1 MAVIGTFGS
10 FTAARLGIYAS
21 QASLN
26 VTGNNISNINTK
38 GYTRQR
44 MDLVSLHSAGSARYA
59 NSYNL
64 DIGYGVIADSVSQLR
79 DPFLDIRYRDEQS
92 RLGEAETR
100 LDGLNQLAHIL
111 DEVGKGDG
119 EFGIVEAQ
127 FNDFL
132 AQLEVLHKN
141 AGDGTNDTIVR
152 SSAESLV
159 RLLNNYATA
168 MDSAK
173 ETMMED
179 LKDKVSSVNNI
190 LTQIRDLNVAI
201 REAGIYHQNA
211 LELRDERN
219 VLIDDLSKYIK
230 IDVRY
235 SMEKLDE
242 FSEVEKLSISI
253 ADSGNPPIELINGIY
268 GAQLEM
274 PEKTAMRNPAY
285 DPSKPEF
292 CRYISR
298 NSDLNAFPP
307 VIRYTDNEREA
318 LEDTNRNKITNDDA
332 GEAFLL
338 VDGITITLPQKHD
351 PDVNGK
357 YLKTNPD
364 GTKTTTDNQEDAD
377 LVNNAVKG
385 ADDNRL
391 WMQVT
396 ALVDERGRYIK
407 DKYGNDIDEIHE
419 LGDTALTG
427 SLQALR
433 ELLTEEGEFSSAED
447 IAFDSDANTKRGIP
461 YYEHALDALAKRFAD
476 EFNKANQLEFD
487 QMKDAYVTAPD
498 PAGGTTEVF
507 VDANGQ
513 PIQIDDPNNPGT
525 KITLTKDY
533 FDKAKA
539 ELEKLKADYD
549 AEPDPQKK
557 QELNEQIKQLENET
571 YSAMETLRQEGKLT
585 EAYRYYN
592 GGVLFS
598 NHGDNNDGSNITAK
612 NISISKGWATE
623 KVRLLNTK
631 QPWDE
636 EDHSTL
642 QDNIDHMIT
651 MMQTTKWSFY
661 ANDVVPD
668 ADEGDKDYFKGTFQ
682 ELLAKMN
689 LTLGNDQ
696 RDTGTLYNSY
706 AITSLSRDNDR
717 QSVSGVDLN
726 DEATSM
732 MIFQKSYSAACQLI
746 TTLDSMLDKL
756 INGTIR

>member
-21 QASLN
+21 QSSLN

-92 RLGEAETR
+92 KLGEAETR

-119 EFGIVEAQ
+119 EFGIVEAK

-132 AQLEVLHKN
+132 AQLEVLHRN

-152 SSAESLV
+152 SSAEGLV
-159 RLLNNYATA
+159 QLLRDYATA
-168 MDSAK
+168 LDSTK

-179 LKDKVSSVNNI
+179 LEGKVKSVNTI
-190 LTQIRDLNVAI
+190 LNKIRDLNVAI

-219 VLIDDLSKYIK
+219 VLIDDLSKFVK

-285 DPSKPEF
+285 DPSDPKC

-298 NSDLNAFPP
+298 NSDLANGK
-307 VIRYTDNEREA
+307 ILYTDNEREA
-318 LEDTNRNKITNDDA
+318 LEIGGQKVTNDAA
-332 GEAFLL
+332 GE
-338 VDGITITLPQKHD
+338 GIAGVTFDPDKIHD
-351 PDVNGK
+351 PTKNGK
-357 YLKTNPD
+357 YLIKNAD
-364 GTKTTTDNQEDAD
+364 GTQTTTDDPDAATQ
-377 LVNNAVKG
+377 VNNAVKG

-461 YYEHALDALAKRFAD
+461 YYEHALDAWPSASPTSSTRP
-476 EFNKANQLEFD
+476 
-487 QMKDAYVTAPD
+487 TSWS
-498 PAGGTTEVF
+498 
-507 VDANGQ
+507 
-513 PIQIDDPNNPGT
+513 
-525 KITLTKDY
+525 LT
-533 FDKAKA
+533 
-539 ELEKLKADYD
+539 
-549 AEPDPQKK
+549 
-557 QELNEQIKQLENET
+557 
-571 YSAMETLRQEGKLT
+571 R
-585 EAYRYYN
+585 
-592 GGVLFS
+592 
-598 NHGDNNDGSNITAK
+598 
-612 NISISKGWATE
+612 
-623 KVRLLNTK
+623 
-631 QPWDE
+631 
-636 EDHSTL
+636 
-642 QDNIDHMIT
+642 
-651 MMQTTKWSFY
+651 
-661 ANDVVPD
+661 
-668 ADEGDKDYFKGTFQ
+668 
-682 ELLAKMN
+682 
-689 LTLGNDQ
+689 
-696 RDTGTLYNSY
+696 
-706 AITSLSRDNDR
+706 
-717 QSVSGVDLN
+717 
-726 DEATSM
+726 
-732 MIFQKSYSAACQLI
+732 
-746 TTLDSMLDKL
+746 
-756 INGTIR
+756 

>member
-92 RLGEAETR
+92 KLGEAETR

-285 DPSKPEF
+285 DPSDPKC

-298 NSDLNAFPP
+298 NSDLANGK
-307 VIRYTDNEREA
+307 ILYTDNEREA
-318 LEDTNRNKITNDDA
+318 LEIGGQKVTNDAA
-332 GEAFLL
+332 GE
-338 VDGITITLPQKHD
+338 GIAGVTFDPDKIHD
-351 PDVNGK
+351 PTKNGK
-357 YLKTNPD
+357 YLIKNAD
-364 GTKTTTDNQEDAD
+364 GTQTTTDDPDAATQ
-377 LVNNAVKG
+377 VNNAVKG

-487 QMKDAYVTAPD
+487 QIKDAYVTAAV
-498 PAGGTTEVF
+498 PAEGTDMFF
-507 VDANGQ
+507 VDAEGNQ
-513 PIQIDDPNNPGT
+513 IMIDDPEHPGQQ
-525 KITLTKDY
+525 IPLTADY
-533 FDKAKA
+533 FKDAKD
-539 ELEKLKADYD
+539 ELAKLRENYTK
-549 AEPDPQKK
+549 EPDPQKK

>member
-92 RLGEAETR
+92 KLGEAETR

-285 DPSKPEF
+285 DPSDPKC

-298 NSDLNAFPP
+298 NSDLANGK
-307 VIRYTDNEREA
+307 ILYTDNEREA
-318 LEDTNRNKITNDDA
+318 LEIGGQKVTNDAA
-332 GEAFLL
+332 GE
-338 VDGITITLPQKHD
+338 GIAGVTFDPDKIHD
-351 PDVNGK
+351 PTKNGK
-357 YLKTNPD
+357 YLIKNAD
-364 GTKTTTDNQEDAD
+364 GTQTTTDNQEDAD

-487 QMKDAYVTAPD
+487 QMKDAYVTAAD

-507 VDANGQ
+507 VDANGN
-513 PIQIDDPNNPGT
+513 PIQIDDPKKPGT

-549 AEPDPQKK
+549 AEKDPQKK
-557 QELNEQIKQLENET
+557 QELNEQIKQLENDT
-571 YSAMETLRQEGKLT
+571 YSAMEVMRQQGKLT

>member
-1 MAVIGTFGS
+1 M
-10 FTAARLGIYAS
+10 
-21 QASLN
+21 
-26 VTGNNISNINTK
+26 
-38 GYTRQR
+38 
-44 MDLVSLHSAGSARYA
+44 
-59 NSYNL
+59 
-64 DIGYGVIADSVSQLR
+64 
-79 DPFLDIRYRDEQS
+79 
-92 RLGEAETR
+92 
-100 LDGLNQLAHIL
+100 
-111 DEVGKGDG
+111 
-119 EFGIVEAQ
+119 
-127 FNDFL
+127 
-132 AQLEVLHKN
+132 
-141 AGDGTNDTIVR
+141 
-152 SSAESLV
+152 
-159 RLLNNYATA
+159 
-168 MDSAK
+168 
-173 ETMMED
+173 
-179 LKDKVSSVNNI
+179 
-190 LTQIRDLNVAI
+190 
-201 REAGIYHQNA
+201 
-211 LELRDERN
+211 
-219 VLIDDLSKYIK
+219 
-230 IDVRY
+230 
-235 SMEKLDE
+235 
-242 FSEVEKLSISI
+242 
-253 ADSGNPPIELINGIY
+253 
-268 GAQLEM
+268 
-274 PEKTAMRNPAY
+274 
-285 DPSKPEF
+285 
-292 CRYISR
+292 
-298 NSDLNAFPP
+298 
-307 VIRYTDNEREA
+307 
-318 LEDTNRNKITNDDA
+318 
-332 GEAFLL
+332 
-338 VDGITITLPQKHD
+338 
-351 PDVNGK
+351 
-357 YLKTNPD
+357 
-364 GTKTTTDNQEDAD
+364 
-377 LVNNAVKG
+377 KG

-507 VDANGQ
+507 VDANGN
-513 PIQIDDPNNPGT
+513 PIQIDDPKNPGT

-549 AEPDPQKK
+549 AEKDPQEK
-557 QELNEQIKQLENET
+557 QKLNEQIKQLENDT
-571 YSAMETLRQEGKLT
+571 YSAMEVMRQQGKLT

-598 NHGDNNDGSNITAK
+598 NSGDSNDGSNITAK
-612 NISISKGWATE
+612 NISISKNWAIGN
-623 KVRLLNTK
+623 VRLLNTK

-642 QDNIDHMIT
+642 QDNINHMIT

-668 ADEGDKDYFKGTFQ
+668 AEDGDKDYFKGTFQ

-689 LTLGNDQ
+689 LTLATDQ
-696 RDTGTLYNSY
+696 EITGDRYSGY
-706 AITSLSRDNDR
+706 ALTSLSRDNDR

>member
-119 EFGIVEAQ
+119 EFGIVEAK

-132 AQLEVLHKN
+132 AQLEVLHRN

-152 SSAESLV
+152 SSAEGLV
-159 RLLNNYATA
+159 QLLRDYATA
-168 MDSAK
+168 LDSTK

-179 LKDKVSSVNNI
+179 LEGKVKSVNTI
-190 LTQIRDLNVAI
+190 LNKIRDLNVAI

-219 VLIDDLSKYIK
+219 VLIDDLSKFVK

-285 DPSKPEF
+285 DPSDPKC

-298 NSDLNAFPP
+298 NSDLANGK
-307 VIRYTDNEREA
+307 ILYTDNEREA
-318 LEDTNRNKITNDDA
+318 LEIGGQKVTNDAA
-332 GEAFLL
+332 GE
-338 VDGITITLPQKHD
+338 GIAGVTFDPDKMHD
-351 PDVNGK
+351 PTKNGK

-507 VDANGQ
+507 VDANGN
-513 PIQIDDPNNPGT
+513 PIQIDDPKNPGT

-549 AEPDPQKK
+549 AEKDPQEK
-557 QELNEQIKQLENET
+557 QKLNEQIKQLENDT
-571 YSAMETLRQEGKLT
+571 YSAMEVMRQQGKLT

-598 NHGDNNDGSNITAK
+598 NSGDSNDGSNITAK
-612 NISISKGWATE
+612 NISISKNWAIGN
-623 KVRLLNTK
+623 VRLLNTK

-668 ADEGDKDYFKGTFQ
+668 AEDGDKDYFKGTFQ

-689 LTLGNDQ
+689 LTLATDQ
-696 RDTGTLYNSY
+696 EITGDRYSGY
-706 AITSLSRDNDR
+706 ALTSLSRDNDR

>member
-92 RLGEAETR
+92 KLGEAETR

-253 ADSGNPPIELINGIY
+253 ADSG
-268 GAQLEM
+268 
-274 PEKTAMRNPAY
+274 
-285 DPSKPEF
+285 
-292 CRYISR
+292 
-298 NSDLNAFPP
+298 
-307 VIRYTDNEREA
+307 
-318 LEDTNRNKITNDDA
+318 KI
-332 GEAFLL
+332 
-338 VDGITITLPQKHD
+338 
-351 PDVNGK
+351 
-357 YLKTNPD
+357 
-364 GTKTTTDNQEDAD
+364 
-377 LVNNAVKG
+377 
-385 ADDNRL
+385 
-391 WMQVT
+391 
-396 ALVDERGRYIK
+396 
-407 DKYGNDIDEIHE
+407 
-419 LGDTALTG
+419 
-427 SLQALR
+427 
-433 ELLTEEGEFSSAED
+433 
-447 IAFDSDANTKRGIP
+447 
-461 YYEHALDALAKRFAD
+461 
-476 EFNKANQLEFD
+476 
-487 QMKDAYVTAPD
+487 
-498 PAGGTTEVF
+498 
-507 VDANGQ
+507 
-513 PIQIDDPNNPGT
+513 
-525 KITLTKDY
+525 
-533 FDKAKA
+533 
-539 ELEKLKADYD
+539 
-549 AEPDPQKK
+549 
-557 QELNEQIKQLENET
+557 
-571 YSAMETLRQEGKLT
+571 
-585 EAYRYYN
+585 
-592 GGVLFS
+592 
-598 NHGDNNDGSNITAK
+598 
-612 NISISKGWATE
+612 
-623 KVRLLNTK
+623 
-631 QPWDE
+631 
-636 EDHSTL
+636 
-642 QDNIDHMIT
+642 
-651 MMQTTKWSFY
+651 
-661 ANDVVPD
+661 
-668 ADEGDKDYFKGTFQ
+668 
-682 ELLAKMN
+682 
-689 LTLGNDQ
+689 
-696 RDTGTLYNSY
+696 
-706 AITSLSRDNDR
+706 
-717 QSVSGVDLN
+717 
-726 DEATSM
+726 
-732 MIFQKSYSAACQLI
+732 
-746 TTLDSMLDKL
+746 
-756 INGTIR
+756 

>member
-1 MAVIGTFGS
+1 M
-10 FTAARLGIYAS
+10 
-21 QASLN
+21 
-26 VTGNNISNINTK
+26 
-38 GYTRQR
+38 
-44 MDLVSLHSAGSARYA
+44 
-59 NSYNL
+59 
-64 DIGYGVIADSVSQLR
+64 
-79 DPFLDIRYRDEQS
+79 
-92 RLGEAETR
+92 
-100 LDGLNQLAHIL
+100 
-111 DEVGKGDG
+111 
-119 EFGIVEAQ
+119 
-127 FNDFL
+127 
-132 AQLEVLHKN
+132 LHKN

-274 PEKTAMRNPAY
+274 PETTAMRNPAY
-285 DPSKPEF
+285 DPSDPKC

-298 NSDLNAFPP
+298 NSDLANDK
-307 VIRYTDNEREA
+307 ILYTDNEREA
-318 LEDTNRNKITNDDA
+318 LEDKNGKKITNDAA
-332 GEAFLL
+332 GQGLL
-338 VDGITITLPQKHD
+338 TADGSTVTLPTANMHN

-498 PAGGTTEVF
+498 PTGGTTEVF
-507 VDANGQ
+507 VDANGN
-513 PIQIDDPNNPGT
+513 PIQIDNPKNPGT

-549 AEPDPQKK
+549 AEKDPQEK
-557 QELNEQIKQLENET
+557 QKLNEQIKQLENET

-642 QDNIDHMIT
+642 QDNINHMIT

>member
-92 RLGEAETR
+92 KVGAAETR

-119 EFGIVEAQ
+119 EFGIVEAK

-132 AQLEVLHKN
+132 AQLEVLHRN
-141 AGDGTNDTIVR
+141 AGDGTSDTIVR
-152 SSAESLV
+152 SSAEGLV
-159 RLLNNYATA
+159 QLLRDYATA
-168 MDSAK
+168 LDSTK

-179 LKDKVSSVNNI
+179 LEGKVKSVNTI
-190 LTQIRDLNVAI
+190 LNKIRDLNVAI

-219 VLIDDLSKYIK
+219 VLIDDLSKFVK

-285 DPSKPEF
+285 DPSDPKC

-298 NSDLNAFPP
+298 NSDLANGK
-307 VIRYTDNEREA
+307 ILYTDNEREA
-318 LEDTNRNKITNDDA
+318 LEIGGQKVTNDAA
-332 GEAFLL
+332 GE
-338 VDGITITLPQKHD
+338 GIAGVTFDPDKIHD
-351 PDVNGK
+351 PTKNGK
-357 YLKTNPD
+357 YLIKNAD
-364 GTKTTTDNQEDAD
+364 GTQTTTDDPDAATQ
-377 LVNNAVKG
+377 VNNAVKG

-507 VDANGQ
+507 VDANGN
-513 PIQIDDPNNPGT
+513 PIQIDDPKNPGT

-549 AEPDPQKK
+549 AEKDPQEK
-557 QELNEQIKQLENET
+557 QKLNEQIKQLENDT
-571 YSAMETLRQEGKLT
+571 YSAMEVMRQQGKLT

-598 NHGDNNDGSNITAK
+598 NHGDSNDGSNITAK
-612 NISISKGWATE
+612 NISISKNWAIGN
-623 KVRLLNTK
+623 VRLLNTK

-668 ADEGDKDYFKGTFQ
+668 AEDGDKDYFKGTFQ

-689 LTLGNDQ
+689 LTLATDQ
-696 RDTGTLYNSY
+696 EITGDRYSGY
-706 AITSLSRDNDR
+706 ALTSLSRDNDR

>member
-92 RLGEAETR
+92 KLGEAETR

-132 AQLEVLHKN
+132 AQLEVLHRN

-274 PEKTAMRNPAY
+274 PETTAMRNPAY
-285 DPSKPEF
+285 DPSDPKC

-298 NSDLNAFPP
+298 NSKLDAVPP
-307 VIRYTDNEREA
+307 VILYTDNEREA
-318 LEDTNRNKITNDDA
+318 LEDANGDKITNDATGDA
-332 GEAFLL
+332 L
-338 VDGITITLPQKHD
+338 VGGVLDATKMHD
-351 PDVNGK
+351 PTKNGK
-357 YLKTNPD
+357 YLIKNAD
-364 GTKTTTDNQEDAD
+364 GTQTTTDDPDAATQ
-377 LVNNAVKG
+377 VNNAVKG

-461 YYEHALDALAKRFAD
+461 YYEHALDAL
-476 EFNKANQLEFD
+476 
-487 QMKDAYVTAPD
+487 
-498 PAGGTTEVF
+498 
-507 VDANGQ
+507 
-513 PIQIDDPNNPGT
+513 
-525 KITLTKDY
+525 
-533 FDKAKA
+533 
-539 ELEKLKADYD
+539 
-549 AEPDPQKK
+549 
-557 QELNEQIKQLENET
+557 
-571 YSAMETLRQEGKLT
+571 
-585 EAYRYYN
+585 
-592 GGVLFS
+592 
-598 NHGDNNDGSNITAK
+598 
-612 NISISKGWATE
+612 
-623 KVRLLNTK
+623 
-631 QPWDE
+631 
-636 EDHSTL
+636 
-642 QDNIDHMIT
+642 
-651 MMQTTKWSFY
+651 
-661 ANDVVPD
+661 
-668 ADEGDKDYFKGTFQ
+668 
-682 ELLAKMN
+682 
-689 LTLGNDQ
+689 
-696 RDTGTLYNSY
+696 
-706 AITSLSRDNDR
+706 SL
-717 QSVSGVDLN
+717 
-726 DEATSM
+726 
-732 MIFQKSYSAACQLI
+732 IHI
-746 TTLDSMLDKL
+746 
-756 INGTIR
+756 

>member
-92 RLGEAETR
+92 KLGEAETR

-132 AQLEVLHKN
+132 AQLQVLHKN

-274 PEKTAMRNPAY
+274 PETTAMRNPAY
-285 DPSKPEF
+285 DPSDPKC

-298 NSDLNAFPP
+298 NSKLDAVPP
-307 VIRYTDNEREA
+307 VIQYTDNEREA
-318 LEDTNRNKITNDDA
+318 LEIGGQKVTNDAA
-332 GEAFLL
+332 GE
-338 VDGITITLPQKHD
+338 GIAGVTFDPDKIHD
-351 PDVNGK
+351 PTKNGK
-357 YLKTNPD
+357 YLIKNAD
-364 GTKTTTDNQEDAD
+364 GTQTTTDDPDAATQ
-377 LVNNAVKG
+377 VNNAVKG

-487 QMKDAYVTAPD
+487 QIKDAYVTAAV
-498 PAGGTTEVF
+498 PAGGTDMFF
-507 VDANGQ
+507 VDAEGNQ
-513 PIQIDDPNNPGT
+513 IMIDDPKNPGT
-525 KITLTKDY
+525 KI
-533 FDKAKA
+533 
-539 ELEKLKADYD
+539 
-549 AEPDPQKK
+549 P
-557 QELNEQIKQLENET
+557 
-571 YSAMETLRQEGKLT
+571 
-585 EAYRYYN
+585 
-592 GGVLFS
+592 
-598 NHGDNNDGSNITAK
+598 
-612 NISISKGWATE
+612 
-623 KVRLLNTK
+623 
-631 QPWDE
+631 
-636 EDHSTL
+636 
-642 QDNIDHMIT
+642 
-651 MMQTTKWSFY
+651 
-661 ANDVVPD
+661 
-668 ADEGDKDYFKGTFQ
+668 
-682 ELLAKMN
+682 
-689 LTLGNDQ
+689 LTLSASFAMGALEPPASST
-696 RDTGTLYNSY
+696 R
-706 AITSLSRDNDR
+706 R
-717 QSVSGVDLN
+717 
-726 DEATSM
+726 
-732 MIFQKSYSAACQLI
+732 MI
-746 TTLDSMLDKL
+746 
-756 INGTIR
+756 

>member
-92 RLGEAETR
+92 KLGEAETR

-219 VLIDDLSKYIK
+219 VLIDDLSKFVK

-285 DPSKPEF
+285 DPSDPKC

-298 NSDLNAFPP
+298 NSDLANGK
-307 VIRYTDNEREA
+307 ILYTDNEREA
-318 LEDTNRNKITNDDA
+318 LEIGGQKVTNDAA
-332 GEAFLL
+332 GE
-338 VDGITITLPQKHD
+338 GIAGVTFDPDKIHD
-351 PDVNGK
+351 PTKNGK
-357 YLKTNPD
+357 YLIKNAD
-364 GTKTTTDNQEDAD
+364 GTQTTTDDLDAATQ
-377 LVNNAVKG
+377 VNNAVKG

-487 QMKDAYVTAPD
+487 QMKDAYVTAAD

-507 VDANGQ
+507 VDANGN
-513 PIQIDDPNNPGT
+513 PIQIDDPKKPGT

-549 AEPDPQKK
+549 AEKDPQKK
-557 QELNEQIKQLENET
+557 QELNEQIKQLENDT
-571 YSAMETLRQEGKLT
+571 YSAMEVMRQQGKLT

>member
-92 RLGEAETR
+92 KVGAAETR

-119 EFGIVEAQ
+119 EFGIVEAK

-132 AQLEVLHKN
+132 AQLEVLHRN
-141 AGDGTNDTIVR
+141 AGDGTSDTIVR
-152 SSAESLV
+152 SSAEGLV
-159 RLLNNYATA
+159 QLLRDYATA
-168 MDSAK
+168 LDSTK

-179 LKDKVSSVNNI
+179 LEGKVKSVNTI
-190 LTQIRDLNVAI
+190 LNKIRDLNVAI

-219 VLIDDLSKYIK
+219 VLIDDLSKFVK

-285 DPSKPEF
+285 DPSDPKC

-298 NSDLNAFPP
+298 NSDLANGK
-307 VIRYTDNEREA
+307 ILYTDNEREA
-318 LEDTNRNKITNDDA
+318 LEIGGQKVTNDAA
-332 GEAFLL
+332 GE
-338 VDGITITLPQKHD
+338 GIAGVTFDPDKIHD
-351 PDVNGK
+351 PTKNGK
-357 YLKTNPD
+357 YLIKNAD
-364 GTKTTTDNQEDAD
+364 GTQTTTDDPDAATQ
-377 LVNNAVKG
+377 VNNAVKG

-507 VDANGQ
+507 VDANGN
-513 PIQIDDPNNPGT
+513 PIQIDDPKNPGT

-549 AEPDPQKK
+549 AEKDPQEK
-557 QELNEQIKQLENET
+557 QKLNEQIKQLENDT
-571 YSAMETLRQEGKLT
+571 YSAMEVMRQQGKLT

-598 NHGDNNDGSNITAK
+598 NHGDSNDGSNITAK
-612 NISISKGWATE
+612 NISISKNWAIGN
-623 KVRLLNTK
+623 VRLLNTK

-668 ADEGDKDYFKGTFQ
+668 AEDGDKDYFKGTFQ

-689 LTLGNDQ
+689 LTLATDQ
-696 RDTGTLYNSY
+696 EITGDRYSGY
-706 AITSLSRDNDR
+706 ALTSLSRDNDR

-732 MIFQKSYSAACQLI
+732 MIFQKSYAAACQLM

-756 INGTIR
+756 INGTI

>member
-92 RLGEAETR
+92 KLGEAETR

-119 EFGIVEAQ
+119 EFGIVEAK

-132 AQLEVLHKN
+132 AQLEVLHRN

-152 SSAESLV
+152 SSAEGLV
-159 RLLNNYATA
+159 QLLRDYATA
-168 MDSAK
+168 LDSTK

-179 LKDKVSSVNNI
+179 LEGKVKSVNTI
-190 LTQIRDLNVAI
+190 LNKIRDLNVAI

-219 VLIDDLSKYIK
+219 VLIDDLSKFVK

-285 DPSKPEF
+285 DPSDPKC

-298 NSDLNAFPP
+298 NSDLANGK
-307 VIRYTDNEREA
+307 ILYTDNEREA
-318 LEDTNRNKITNDDA
+318 LEIGGQKVTNDAA
-332 GEAFLL
+332 GE
-338 VDGITITLPQKHD
+338 GIAGVTFDPDKIHD
-351 PDVNGK
+351 PTKNGK
-357 YLKTNPD
+357 YLIKNAD
-364 GTKTTTDNQEDAD
+364 GTQTTTDDPDAATQ
-377 LVNNAVKG
+377 VNNAVKG

-507 VDANGQ
+507 VDANGN
-513 PIQIDDPNNPGT
+513 PIQIDDPKNPGT

-549 AEPDPQKK
+549 AEKDPQEK
-557 QELNEQIKQLENET
+557 QKLNEQIKQLENDT
-571 YSAMETLRQEGKLT
+571 YSAMEVMRQQGKLT

-612 NISISKGWATE
+612 NISISKNWAIGN
-623 KVRLLNTK
+623 VRLLNTK

-668 ADEGDKDYFKGTFQ
+668 AEDGDKDYFKGTFQ

-689 LTLGNDQ
+689 LTLATDQ
-696 RDTGTLYNSY
+696 EITGDRYSGY
-706 AITSLSRDNDR
+706 ALTSLSRDNDR

>member
-92 RLGEAETR
+92 KLGEAETR

-274 PEKTAMRNPAY
+274 PETTAMRNPAY
-285 DPSKPEF
+285 DPSDPKC

-298 NSDLNAFPP
+298 NSDLANGK
-307 VIRYTDNEREA
+307 ILYTDNEREA
-318 LEDTNRNKITNDDA
+318 LEIGGQKVTNDAA
-332 GEAFLL
+332 GE
-338 VDGITITLPQKHD
+338 GIAGVTFDPDKIHD
-351 PDVNGK
+351 PTKNGK
-357 YLKTNPD
+357 YLIKNAD
-364 GTKTTTDNQEDAD
+364 GTQTTTDDPDAATQ
-377 LVNNAVKG
+377 VNNAVKG

-407 DKYGNDIDEIHE
+407 DKYGNDINEIHE

-487 QMKDAYVTAPD
+487 QMKDAYVTAAV
-498 PAGGTTEVF
+498 PAGGTDMFF
-507 VDANGQ
+507 VDAEGNQ
-513 PIQIDDPNNPGT
+513 IMIDDPEHPGQQ
-525 KITLTKDY
+525 IPLTADY
-533 FDKAKA
+533 FKDAKD
-539 ELEKLKADYD
+539 ELAKLRENYTK
-549 AEPDPQKK
+549 EPDPQKK

-689 LTLGNDQ
+689 LTLANDQ